1 MTLIELLWTLGILAF
16 VMSGIVAVFVSGLHS
31 EFDMNQRFQ
40 AQQNARLAL
49 QSIRTDLRTAC
60 TESLSTKFVTN
71 DTVLLGYCSNST
83 TTWSSTPLSY
93 TTWCARSEGG
103 TPAHYG
109 LYRESANDPNDCA
122 MPAVTGIRK
131 ADWLTTGSVFSC
143 AITPAGARPE
153 LTVSV
158 PVDADPTKTGGV
170 YQLADT
176 IMLRNA
182 TAGACS

>member
-71 DTVLLGYCSNST
+71 DTVLLGYCSDST
-83 TTWSSTPLSY
+83 TTWSPTPLSY
-93 TTWCARSEGG
+93 KTWCARSEGG
-103 TPAHYG
+103 TPVHYG
-109 LYRESANDPNDCA
+109 LFRESANDPNVCA
-122 MPAVTGIRK
+122 TPAGAGIRK
-131 ADWLTTGSVFSC
+131 ADWLTTGSVFSFR
-143 AITPAGARPE
+143 IRRSSWNPEPTARFR
-153 LTVSV
+153 
-158 PVDADPTKTGGV
+158 
-170 YQLADT
+170 
-176 IMLRNA
+176 IMEMSA
-182 TAGACS
+182 ST